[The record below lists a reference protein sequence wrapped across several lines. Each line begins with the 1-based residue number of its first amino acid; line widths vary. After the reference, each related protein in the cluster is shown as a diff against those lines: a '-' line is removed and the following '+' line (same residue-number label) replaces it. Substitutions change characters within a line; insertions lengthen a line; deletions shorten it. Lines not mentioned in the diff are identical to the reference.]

1 MNLQA
6 VARRAKVSTATV
18 SRVINNL
25 DVVRPAT
32 RQRVAKAM
40 QDLNYHP
47 NPHARTL
54 AGGKSRTIGMIAS
67 NMENPFFFDIFQ
79 TLEEDAH
86 ANGYEVVVA
95 NTGYQPGKLLSS
107 VRMMISRRVA
117 GLAVIVSEM
126 DPALMHELQAS
137 KIPAVFYDVGSAGR
151 HITSIKVNYQRGI
164 ELLVE
169 HLYSLGH
176 RRMAFIGHDSALG
189 PTSDRERAFKAAL
202 ARHSKKLKSVV
213 ANSIDGLDGGRQ
225 AMRDLLAT
233 GFNPTAVV
241 CVNDFMAAGAL
252 RELRDRGLRVPHE
265 ISVTGYDNIKL
276 SEYCFPELTT
286 VDIPR
291 VKIGHIVFESL
302 AGAQGRE
309 IVLDPELVIR
319 TSTGPIPASIKIR

>member
-25 DVVRPAT
+25 DVVRPGT
-32 RQRVAKAM
+32 RERVSKAM
-40 QDLNYHP
+40 EELNYQP

-79 TLEEDAH
+79 TLEADAH

-95 NTGYQPGKLLSS
+95 NTGYHPEKLLSS

-117 GLAVIVSEM
+117 GLAMIVSEM
-126 DPALMHELQAS
+126 DPALMRELHAS
-137 KIPAVFYDVGSAGR
+137 KIPAVFYDVGAASR

-164 ELLVE
+164 ERIVE
-169 HLYSLGH
+169 HLYNLGH
-176 RRMAFIGHDSALG
+176 RRMAFIGHHSGLG
-189 PTSDRERAFKAAL
+189 PTSDRERAFKAAI
-202 ARHSKKLKSVV
+202 AGHSNKLKSIV
-213 ANSIDGLDGGRQ
+213 ANSADGLEGGRL
-225 AMRDLLAT
+225 AMRDLLAS
-233 GFNPTAVV
+233 GYEPTAVV

-252 RELRDRGLRVPHE
+252 RELRDSGLHVPHD

-276 SEYCFPELTT
+276 SEFCYPELTT

-302 AGAQGRE
+302 AGAPGRE

-319 TSTGPIPASIKIR
+319 KSTGPVRS